1 MRRQRRTYDH
11 SVSRVSTGLRFGAR
25 GMTWNDAPV
34 LLLLAAAMALL
45 TWFFVDPRF
54 YVYEATVE
62 GNTWIRAD
70 EVYRAS
76 GLDTLSAFYVDRD
89 QVAERICQ
97 NVPGVTHADVGCS
110 WPNRVQIRIEERNAR
125 FVWRTGSMA
134 YMVDGAGW
142 VLEADDG
149 SHDELLSIRDV
160 DKLSLQAGGRVSQVA
175 LETAD
180 GLHTLLPNARAFE
193 YSAAS
198 GITLVDVRGWRMC
211 FGDNQRLAEK
221 VVNMQVLLQQIVGSG
236 ASAEYVDLRFVDS
249 PYYR

>member
-1 MRRQRRTYDH
+1 VRRRRHTYDH
-11 SVSRVSTGLRFGAR
+11 SISRVSTRLRFGAG

-45 TWFFVDPRF
+45 TWFFVDTRF
-54 YVYEATVE
+54 YVYEVTVE
-62 GNTWIRAD
+62 GNTWVGAD

-89 QVAERICQ
+89 QVAERICE
-97 NVPGVTHADVGCS
+97 NVPGVTQADVGCW

-125 FVWRTGSMA
+125 FVWRTGSKA
-134 YMVDGAGW
+134 FVVDGAGW

-160 DKLSLQAGGRVSQVA
+160 DEPSLQAGDRVSQVA

-180 GLHTLLPNARAFE
+180 GLHTLLPDARAFE
-193 YSAAS
+193 YSGAS
-198 GITLVDVRGWRMC
+198 GITLVDVRGWRIC

-221 VVNMQVLLQQIVGSG
+221 VVNMQVLLQQIAGSG
-236 ASAEYVDLRFVDS
+236 ASVEYIDLRFVDS